1 MIRRR
6 EFITLLGGAAAAW
19 PLAAGAQHAAM
30 PAIGYFS
37 ARSPKT
43 DVPMLS
49 AFRRG
54 LSEEGYLE
62 GSNVAI
68 EFRWSGGQLDNLPQL
83 AGELVRRRVAVIVTS
98 GGPMPALA
106 AKSATATIPILFVTA
121 GDPVQEGLVASLR
134 RPGGNVTGVGTF
146 FFLLGAKQL
155 GLMRELVPN
164 ADLFAMLVDPR
175 MSSTE
180 SQADDTEAAARAVGR
195 RLIVLK
201 ASSERE
207 IDAAFATLVER
218 RAGALLVGTS
228 PFFVTQTHYL
238 VTLAA
243 RHSLP
248 AMWFRREFVEAGG
261 LMSYGTST
269 AESYRQLGNYTGK
282 ILSGAKPAD
291 LPVIQSTK
299 FEFVINLQTAKAL
312 GLIMPPGLLAIAD
325 EVIE

>member
-1 MIRRR
+1 
-6 EFITLLGGAAAAW
+6 
-19 PLAAGAQHAAM
+19 
-30 PAIGYFS
+30 
-37 ARSPKT
+37 
-43 DVPMLS
+43 
-49 AFRRG
+49 
-54 LSEEGYLE
+54 
-62 GSNVAI
+62 
-68 EFRWSGGQLDNLPQL
+68 
-83 AGELVRRRVAVIVTS
+83 
-98 GGPMPALA
+98 
-106 AKSATATIPILFVTA
+106 LFVTA

-134 RPGGNVTGVGTF
+134 RPGGNVTGVVTF
-146 FFLLGAKQL
+146 FAALGAKQL

-164 ADLFAMLVDPR
+164 ADLFGVLIDPR
-175 MSSTE
+175 MTSSE
-180 SQADDTEAAARAVGR
+180 LQGEDTETAGRAVGQ
-195 RLIVLK
+195 RLIVLR
-201 ASSERE
+201 ATSERE

-218 RAGALLVGTS
+218 RAGALLVTSS

-248 AMWFRREFVEAGG
+248 AMWFRRELVEAGG

-269 AESYRQLGNYTGK
+269 AETYRQLGNYAGK

-312 GLIMPPGLLAIAD
+312 GLEIPPTLLARAD

>member
-1 MIRRR
+1 MKLPRRN
-6 EFITLLGGAAAAW
+6 FLHLAAGAAAW
-19 PLAAGAQHAAM
+19 PLAARAQQAM
-30 PAIGYFS
+30 PVIGYLGG
-37 ARSPKT
+37 RSPKT

-49 AFRRG
+49 AFRQG
-54 LSEEGYLE
+54 LSETGYVEGN
-62 GSNVAI
+62 NVAI
-68 EFRWSGGQLDNLPQL
+68 EFRYAGGQFDPLPGL
-83 AGELVRRRVAVIVTS
+83 VADLVRRRVAVIVTS
-98 GGPMPALA
+98 GGPAPALA
-106 AKSATATIPILFVTA
+106 AKAATATIPVLFVTA

-134 RPGGNVTGVGTF
+134 RPGGNVTGVVTF
-146 FFLLGAKQL
+146 FAALGAKQL

-164 ADLFAMLVDPR
+164 ADLFGVLIDPR
-175 MSSTE
+175 MTSSE
-180 SQADDTEAAARAVGR
+180 LQGEDTETAGRAVGQ
-195 RLIVLK
+195 RLIVLR
-201 ASSERE
+201 ATSERE

-218 RAGALLVGTS
+218 RAGALLVTSS

-248 AMWFRREFVEAGG
+248 AMWFRRELVEAGG

-269 AESYRQLGNYTGK
+269 AETYRQLGNYAGK

-312 GLIMPPGLLAIAD
+312 GLVIPPGLLAVAD